1 MNFIRAG
8 STFMMPIPGTKL
20 PHLWIVLTD
29 PDPLTEKVIAVMVV
43 SETDNTDKTLT
54 LNVGDHAFIKW
65 PSHLDYGGA
74 QPFRVPILEGK
85 IAASTNALGE
95 TIPRPLLQA
104 VRKAVLTS
112 TRTMHWIKDSCRTK
126 FDDDGKAIVAPTK
139 KKP

>member
-1 MNFIRAG
+1 
-8 STFMMPIPGTKL
+8 MMPIPGTKL

-54 LNVGDHAFIKW
+54 LNVGDHAFIEW

-74 QPFRVPILEGK
+74 QPFRVPILEGV

-95 TIPRPLLQA
+95 TIPRPLLET